1 MKTLGIIGGMG
12 PMATAYLLELIIQ
25 MTDAKTDQEHLSVIV
40 LDNPQVPDRTSY
52 ILDNSKPSPL
62 PVLEHMA
69 HTLQGIG
76 AGVLCA
82 PCVTSHYFYEE
93 LAGSV
98 TVPFVHMVKETA
110 RELRLAGKQ
119 KAGILAT
126 TGTVQTGLFQQ
137 ALEKEGL
144 SWAVP
149 NEAVQKLVMSLI
161 YDDIKAGK
169 PADMG
174 KFRRVSDELFDA
186 GCDCIILGCTELSLV
201 KKDTPLGQGYLD
213 ALEVLSKR
221 CVETCGAPL
230 KAQYDRL
237 IS

>member
-1 MKTLGIIGGMG
+1 LRSARAGPSAKARWRNVKVFSQVFFKKLVGFGVKPQDLTGVRGVLVPGGHRSGPVYVATSVGAGRLPLADSTRGGSRDQPPPSRTQKRGGRTSPTGRDAMKTLGIIGGMG

-52 ILDNSKPSPL
+52 ILDSSKPSPL

-126 TGTVQTGLFQQ
+126 TGTVQTGLFQ
-137 ALEKEGL
+137 
-144 SWAVP
+144 
-149 NEAVQKLVMSLI
+149 
-161 YDDIKAGK
+161 
-169 PADMG
+169 
-174 KFRRVSDELFDA
+174 
-186 GCDCIILGCTELSLV
+186 
-201 KKDTPLGQGYLD
+201 
-213 ALEVLSKR
+213 
-221 CVETCGAPL
+221 
-230 KAQYDRL
+230 
-237 IS
+237 